1 MVTRKFA
8 KEVMWMDLSEWAQTV
23 KIFVLHMEAH
33 LRASTAG
40 KVNYQMDKMMLSELS
55 VTFPSHCSV
64 CSVDP

>member
-1 MVTRKFA
+1 
-8 KEVMWMDLSEWAQTV
+8 MDLSEWAQTM

-33 LRASTAG
+33 LRASTAV